1 MDGIT
6 NIYYHN
12 LPELAS
18 THAMTRRPMEATV
31 SILARIPK
39 TGGYRLAT
47 LEKKRGSFVKPA
59 DALCYYLRYTDAL
72 TGKRLTVPAGED
84 FNAAVVKALNVG
96 NNQGA
101 IRNGQEP
108 GAPPVTTKA
117 VRLTIRDAIGQWVA
131 SFEGRLE
138 KYKGGLAS

>member
-1 MDGIT
+1 
-6 NIYYHN
+6 
-12 LPELAS
+12 
-18 THAMTRRPMEATV
+18 MEATV

-39 TGGYRLAT
+39 GAGYRLAT

-59 DALCYYLRYTDAL
+59 DALCYYLRYTDAV
-72 TGKRLTVPAGED
+72 TAKRLTVPAGED

-96 NNQGA
+96 NNQSA

-117 VRLTIRDAIGQWVA
+117 ERLTIRGAIGQWVA